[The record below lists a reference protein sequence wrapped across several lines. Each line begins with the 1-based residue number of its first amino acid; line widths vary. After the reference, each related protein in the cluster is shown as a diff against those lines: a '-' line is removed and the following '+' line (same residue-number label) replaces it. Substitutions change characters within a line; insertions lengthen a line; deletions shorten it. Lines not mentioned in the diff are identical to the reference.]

1 MISDRSRTCLSAFFA
16 GATLILPLVA
26 LAIGWLGWNFR
37 TGAIAG
43 LITFVVLFLV
53 SGVLLATVRVPSWW
67 TVFAPAVLGLFY
79 TMLPDFIPSA
89 LDDAAVFTAG
99 VLLSFTLWMRKQPET
114 PRWVII
120 PMLAAS
126 LYALIGGFLPGPVDE
141 MFVGLVGL
149 GAAYYYG
156 YRLPQQGTPS
166 ADDRSPAAP
175 AQTNMPI
182 PPTEV
187 TPQPPAAPASQ
198 ANTAEPPL
206 PPQQ

>member
-26 LAIGWLGWNFR
+26 LAIGWLGWDFR

-67 TVFAPAVLGLFY
+67 TVFAPAVLGLLY

-126 LYALIGGFLPGPVDE
+126 LYALIGGFLPGPLDE
-141 MFVGLVGL
+141 MFVGLIGL

-156 YRLPQQGTPS
+156 YRLPQQGSAS
-166 ADDRSPAAP
+166 ADDHP
-175 AQTNMPI
+175 TNMPV

-187 TPQPPAAPASQ
+187 PPQPPAAPASQ
-198 ANTAEPPL
+198 ADTPVPPASS
-206 PPQQ
+206 QE

>member
-16 GATLILPLVA
+16 GATLVLPLVA

-43 LITFVVLFLV
+43 LISFAVLFLV
-53 SGVLLATVRVPSWW
+53 SGVLLATVRLPSWW
-67 TVFAPAVLGLFY
+67 TVFAPAVVGLLY
-79 TMLPDFIPSA
+79 TILPDFIPSP

-126 LYALIGGFLPGPVDE
+126 LYALIGGFLPGPLDE
-141 MFVGLVGL
+141 VFVGLIGM

-156 YRLPQQGTPS
+156 YRLPQQSGSSPYPTPPVPNSTTSVTSASADSLEDLSSSPQDGGTP
-166 ADDRSPAAP
+166 AP
-175 AQTNMPI
+175 S
-182 PPTEV
+182 
-187 TPQPPAAPASQ
+187 TPSQ
-198 ANTAEPPL
+198 E
-206 PPQQ
+206 